1 MAGPIKVLFRFKVV
15 FQQAI
20 KVLHQDGISGLLRVI
35 RRRVIRFLGGSIW
48 EGYRD
53 EALFLSKLYDYS
65 EQDLNV
71 SKRIHETY
79 KGAIDIRKA
88 TWFIPDFFNPY
99 YGGIYTILRFA
110 DYLKSVHGVEQEFAL
125 IGSLPEKK
133 ISDLI
138 GTAFPLLKDSMVHKL
153 SGIDDFSVL
162 GSTDVA
168 IATLWSTAYALLRF
182 NQTKRK
188 FYFIQDWESLFYPA
202 GTIQAQVE
210 STYRF
215 GFYGLTNTPT
225 LKLIYQNDYS
235 GKAEFFY
242 PCVDTNVFYPETNKP
257 NSQGPYR
264 LFFYGRPDHPRNG
277 FEMGIEALRKL
288 KKKMGDE
295 VEIIAA
301 GAKWNPADYSLKGV
315 VKNLGVLNLKE
326 TAELYRTCDAGF
338 VLMFTR
344 HPSYIPFELMA
355 SGSLV
360 VTNWNPFTTWFLK
373 DGINCLLATP
383 GTTNLAEKL
392 EFGLR
397 NSKLR
402 EVIVH
407 TALKQISESFSDWSL
422 EFHKLYQFMKSP
434 K

>member
-1 MAGPIKVLFRFKVV
+1 MNIIKDLIHI
-15 FQQAI
+15 I
-20 KVLHQDGISGLLRVI
+20 KILQSDGISGLTRVI
-35 RRRVIRFLGGSIW
+35 KRRVIRFLGGSIW
-48 EGYRD
+48 DGYRD
-53 EALFLSKLYDYS
+53 EALFLSKIYDYS
-65 EQDLNV
+65 EQDLNL
-71 SKRIHETY
+71 SMKIHETH
-79 KGAIDIRKA
+79 KGAIDIQKV

-99 YGGIYTILRFA
+99 YGGIFTILRFA
-110 DYLKSVHGVEQEFAL
+110 NFLKSVHGIEQEFAV
-125 IGSLPEKK
+125 IGSLPEEK

-138 GTAFPLLKDSMVHKL
+138 GTAYPLLKDATVHRL
-153 SGIDDFSVL
+153 SGLSDFSVL
-162 GSTDVA
+162 GPTDAAV
-168 IATLWSTAYALLRF
+168 ATLWSTAYALLKF

-188 FYFIQDWESLFYPA
+188 FYFIQDLESLFYPA

-225 LKLIYQNDYS
+225 LKFIYENEYS

-242 PCVDTNVFYPETNKP
+242 PCVDTNIFYPVNSRH

-277 FEMGIEALRKL
+277 FEMGIEVLRKL
-288 KKKMGDE
+288 KSKMGEE

-301 GAKWNPADYSLKGV
+301 GAKWNPADYSLNGI

-326 TAELYRTCDAGF
+326 TSELYRTCDAGL

-360 VTNWNPFTTWFLK
+360 ITNWNPFTTWFLK
-373 DGINCLLATP
+373 DGINCLLAIP
-383 GTTNLAEKL
+383 GVTNLAEKL
-392 EFGLR
+392 EYGLR

-402 EVIVH
+402 EAIVN

-422 EFHKLYQFMKSP
+422 EFEKIYQFMKSP

>member
-1 MAGPIKVLFRFKVV
+1 MG
-15 FQQAI
+15 
-20 KVLHQDGISGLLRVI
+20 GLLRVI
-35 RRRVIRFLGGSIW
+35 KRRLIRWLGGSLW
-48 EGYRD
+48 DGYRD

-65 EQDLNV
+65 ERDVIL
-71 SKRIHETY
+71 SKEIHETY
-79 KGAIDIRKA
+79 KGAIDIHKV

-110 DYLKSVHGVEQEFAL
+110 DFLKNVYGIEQEFAL
-125 IGSLPEKK
+125 VGSLSKEK
-133 ISDLI
+133 ICDLI
-138 GTAFPLLKDSMVHKL
+138 GAAFPLLKSSTVHKL
-153 SGIDDFSVL
+153 AGVDDLLALSP
-162 GSTDVA
+162 TDVA
-168 IATLWSTAYALLRF
+168 VATLWSTAYALLKF

-188 FYFIQDWESLFYPA
+188 FYFIQDLESLFYPA

-210 STYRF
+210 ATYRF

-225 LKLIYQNDYS
+225 LRFIYENEYS

-242 PCVDTNVFYPETNKP
+242 PCIDTNLFYPANGNL

-277 FEMGIEALRKL
+277 FEMGIEVLRKL
-288 KKKMGDE
+288 KSKMGEE
-295 VEIIAA
+295 VEIVAA
-301 GAKWNPADYSLKGV
+301 GAKWNPADYSLKGI

-326 TAELYRTCDAGF
+326 TAKLYRTCDAGL

-360 VTNWNPFTTWFLK
+360 VTNWNPSTTWFLK

-383 GTTNLAEKL
+383 GVTNLAEKL
-392 EFGLR
+392 EYGLR

-402 EVIVH
+402 EAIVS